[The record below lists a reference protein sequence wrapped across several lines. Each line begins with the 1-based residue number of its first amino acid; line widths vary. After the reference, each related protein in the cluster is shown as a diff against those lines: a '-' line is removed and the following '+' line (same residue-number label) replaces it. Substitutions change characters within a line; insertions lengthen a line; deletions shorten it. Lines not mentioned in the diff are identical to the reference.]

1 MTCLNGGVGHVQT
14 RQHPRPQVGGAAQRE
29 CGLGRDGHHREPQ
42 KLGAFAH
49 PGADQLETT
58 PPRPLARSADVR
70 KIVAGN
76 PHGIRYIE
84 KSAADASV
92 KVVLTVN

>member
-1 MTCLNGGVGHVQT
+1 M
-14 RQHPRPQVGGAAQRE
+14 
-29 CGLGRDGHHREPQ
+29 
-42 KLGAFAH
+42 
-49 PGADQLETT
+49 ETT